1 LIFTPFIPGVEIVQP
16 RAGTIDVVGCSQ
28 SVVGS
33 IRFSVGRRVAVRVGL
48 LEPDAVDAA
57 VGAVVGSVDG
67 VAATSRSDP
76 QPDATITTTIA
87 MAAPLDD
94 RTSRSL
100 HQPL

>member
-1 LIFTPFIPGVEIVQP
+1 
-16 RAGTIDVVGCSQ
+16 
-28 SVVGS
+28 
-33 IRFSVGRRVAVRVGL
+33 VRVGL